1 MNVGNICKRLVV
13 TIRPTEELTTA
24 AELMR
29 ERHVGYL
36 IVTQTEFTSGLE
48 KVVGVLTDRDIVVS
62 VLARNTDPRTFR
74 VGDVMTADP
83 VVVTEAESIAKALE
97 KMRRMGIRRL
107 PVVGTRNELVGVLSL
122 DDVIDV
128 LAKELQDVAGLIRN
142 EQRIESV
149 LRP

>member
-62 VLARNTDPRTFR
+62 VLARNTDPRTLR
-74 VGDVMTADP
+74 VGDVMTSDP
-83 VVVTEAESIAKALE
+83 VVVTESESITKALE
-97 KMRRMGIRRL
+97 QMRRMGIRRL

-142 EQRIESV
+142 EQRIESA